1 MKEDWEMKGYLWEEE
16 GKKRKQLRGEGKVK
30 KKKNWLEF
38 QPIRLSAGIN
48 IGSRIWRGLP
58 LR

>member
-1 MKEDWEMKGYLWEEE
+1 MKEDCEMKGLLWEEK
-16 GKKRKQLRGEGKVK
+16 GRKGTELRGERRVGG
-30 KKKNWLEF
+30 KKNWLEF
-38 QPIRLSAGIN
+38 QPIRLSAGID